1 MGLLPRAGHRDRLWL
16 IPQSKAKRVVCE
28 PPVPTCG
35 LKNSPRDPPMPLP
48 SETYG
53 GWGAPRRGSSLTR
66 SEQASKLFVTR
77 SFSLGVRWTMLSTI
91 FHLSS
96 KICLQ

>member
-1 MGLLPRAGHRDRLWL
+1 
-16 IPQSKAKRVVCE
+16 
-28 PPVPTCG
+28 
-35 LKNSPRDPPMPLP
+35 MPLP